1 MLLVALLLLLAAV
14 GLLVMSFA
22 TSATWWAWASIAVS
36 GLAAAVLVARW
47 WWARRRRAAAS
58 GRHRGVRKP
67 AIRTALASEPG
78 AAPAPA
84 VEEPVPGDGVA
95 AAPSARA
102 PSARAPSAEAPS
114 EGASADGIAPAEEE
128 TDAADLL
135 VVCELEDEVL
145 VVDEH
150 PRYHLAGCGW
160 LGSRAVEQLA
170 ASEARSLGFT
180 PCARCG
186 PDAELADRHRRS
198 RLG

>member
-14 GLLVMSFA
+14 GLLVASFV
-22 TSATWWAWASIAVS
+22 TSGTWWAWASIAVS

-47 WWARRRRAAAS
+47 WRARRRRAAAS
-58 GRHRGVRKP
+58 GRHRRMRK
-67 AIRTALASEPG
+67 TATRNASAGEPD
-78 AAPAPA
+78 AVPAPA
-84 VEEPVPGDGVA
+84 VKRPVPEDGS
-95 AAPSARA
+95 APSAA
-102 PSARAPSAEAPS
+102 VPPSDGAEPV
-114 EGASADGIAPAEEE
+114 EED

-160 LGSRAVEQLA
+160 LESRAVEPLP

-186 PDAELADRHRRS
+186 PDAELADRSRRS
-198 RLG
+198 RSG

>member
-1 MLLVALLLLLAAV
+1 VVAVLLVALLLLLAAV
-14 GLLVMSFA
+14 GLLVTSFV
-22 TSATWWAWASIAVS
+22 TPETWWAWASIAVS

-47 WWARRRRAAAS
+47 WRARRRRAAAS
-58 GRHRGVRKP
+58 GRHRRMRK
-67 AIRTALASEPG
+67 TATRNAAAGEPD

-84 VEEPVPGDGVA
+84 VTRPVPEDGS
-95 AAPSARA
+95 APSAA
-102 PSARAPSAEAPS
+102 VPSSDGAEPV
-114 EGASADGIAPAEEE
+114 EEE

-160 LGSRAVEQLA
+160 LESRAVEPLP

-186 PDAELADRHRRS
+186 PDAELADRRRRS
-198 RLG
+198 RSG

>member
-1 MLLVALLLLLAAV
+1 VLLVALLLLLAAV
-14 GLLVMSFA
+14 GLLA
-22 TSATWWAWASIAVS
+22 TSFVTSETWWAWTSVAVS

-47 WWARRRRAAAS
+47 WRARRRRAAAS
-58 GRHRGVRKP
+58 GRHRRMR
-67 AIRTALASEPG
+67 ATATPG
-78 AAPAPA
+78 AVAAPGATPA
-84 VEEPVPGDGVA
+84 VEESAPRDPA
-95 AAPSARA
+95 AALGSSNGA
-102 PSARAPSAEAPS
+102 PVGGGPVNGAE
-114 EGASADGIAPAEEE
+114 PAEEE

-160 LGSRAVEQLA
+160 LGPRAVEPLP

-186 PDAELADRHRRS
+186 PDAELASRRRRS
-198 RLG
+198 RSG

>member
-22 TSATWWAWASIAVS
+22 TSAPGWAWASIAVS

-47 WWARRRRAAAS
+47 WRARRRRAAAS

-95 AAPSARA
+95 AA

>member
-22 TSATWWAWASIAVS
+22 TSAPGWAWASIAVS

-47 WWARRRRAAAS
+47 WRARRRRAAAS

-67 AIRTALASEPG
+67 AFRTALASEPG

-95 AAPSARA
+95 AAPSG
-102 PSARAPSAEAPS
+102 RAPSAEAPS

-160 LGSRAVEQLA
+160 LGSRAVEPLA